1 MKAIEIVNKLDSV
14 INEKEEVFVKLK
26 ASHNEDIEA
35 MLDYRR
41 LNYEM
46 VNLIEELKDKAIRY
60 ERMAGYVKED
70 VNE

>member
-1 MKAIEIVNKLDSV
+1 MKATEIVNKLDDV

-26 ASHNEDIEA
+26 ASHNEDVEA

-46 VNLIEELKDKAIRY
+46 VNLIEKLKDKAVRY
-60 ERMAGYVKED
+60 EKMAGYVEGDENK
-70 VNE
+70 

>member
-1 MKAIEIVNKLDSV
+1 MKATEIVEKLDDV

-26 ASHNEDIEA
+26 AGHNEDVEA
-35 MLDYRR
+35 MNQYRR

-60 ERMAGYVKED
+60 EKMAGYVKE
-70 VNE
+70 E